1 MWGQAGVVVE
11 LRGQHRMARTRV
23 QVDNLGHPALE
34 SPAEIPQQQARGYL
48 VGLGMVSHKGRY
60 LALLLA
66 HPVLT
71 D

>member
-1 MWGQAGVVVE
+1 
-11 LRGQHRMARTRV
+11 MARTRV

-48 VGLGMVSHKGRY
+48 VGLGTASHKARY

-66 HPVLT
+66 HPALT

>member
-1 MWGQAGVVVE
+1 
-11 LRGQHRMARTRV
+11 MARTRV
-23 QVDNLGHPALE
+23 RVANLVHPALE

-48 VGLGMVSHKGRY
+48 VGLGTASHKARY

-66 HPVLT
+66 HPALT